1 MPVDSHVISQL
12 ALLCDLPPALLQVVA
27 EAAQAKR
34 FPALHSVL
42 MHHTTPAF
50 LTVVLR
56 GQLQKTEVSDDGRI
70 TGVGFCNP
78 GDVLEWLSV
87 VDGAALT
94 FSVSTTVETD
104 LLLIPIAIA
113 RRLLNECP
121 ALANRAMQ
129 QLAAEVRQNTM
140 QRQLLTLPN
149 AHQRIF
155 VQIIQLAEQ
164 SPGKADANLPKQHEI
179 AAMVNTSRETVSRTI
194 QMLVKQGILVKHGHR
209 FVLQRPDQLKQL
221 ATNGAPSSSAYG
233 KPDPVV
239 KA

>member
-1 MPVDSHVISQL
+1 MPVDSHLITQL
-12 ALLCDLPPALLQVVA
+12 ALLRDLSPDLLQVVA
-27 EAAQAKR
+27 EAAKAKR
-34 FPALHSVL
+34 FPALHSIL

-50 LTVVLR
+50 LTMVLR

-78 GDVLEWLSV
+78 GDALEWLSV
-87 VDGAALT
+87 VDGAALP

-104 LLLIPIAIA
+104 LLLIPVAIA

-121 ALANRAMQ
+121 ALATRVMQ
-129 QLAAEVRQNTM
+129 QLAAEVRQNMM

-194 QMLVKQGILVKHGHR
+194 QMLVKQGILVKNGHR

-221 ATNGAPSSSAYG
+221 ATHGAPLSSASG
-233 KPDPVV
+233 KPDNVV

>member
-1 MPVDSHVISQL
+1 MPVDSQL
-12 ALLCDLPPALLQVVA
+12 ITQLPLLRDLPSSILQSIA
-27 EAAQAKR
+27 EIAQIKR
-34 FPALHSVL
+34 FRAFHTVL
-42 MHHTTPAF
+42 MHHTAPAF
-50 LTVVLR
+50 FTIVLR

-70 TGVGFCNP
+70 TGVAFCNT
-78 GDVLEWLSV
+78 GEALEWLSV
-87 VDGAALT
+87 VDGAPLP

-104 LLLIPIAIA
+104 LLLIPIAIF

-121 ALANRAMQ
+121 ALANQAMQ
-129 QLAAEVRQNTM
+129 QLAAEVRQNM
-140 QRQLLTLPN
+140 IQRQLLTLPN

-164 SPGKADANLPKQHEI
+164 SPSKAEANLPKQHEI

-221 ATNGAPSSSAYG
+221 ATNGAPPTSASA
-233 KPDPVV
+233 KPDNVV